1 MPILAILGR
10 QTELSIAE
18 LESVF
23 GAANISPVNQNIC
36 GLLNIDSVAAFDQLG
51 GVQKAATTIAEL
63 KSSDWRQIIRE
74 VAKHIDGLTSSIE
87 GKINLGLS
95 VYGLPLTIGAL
106 NAGGL
111 ELKKQ
116 LKKNGRSV
124 RVVPNKTLDLN
135 AAQVLYNKLIGPSGV
150 ELIISKNKGGVL
162 LAKTVWV
169 QNIEAYAARDQARP
183 KRDAKVGMLPPKLA
197 QTILNLSGF
206 DESKTVLDP
215 FCGTGVVLQEAL
227 MMGGRAIGSDIE
239 ARMVDYTKS
248 NLERLKQGNFSLQVG
263 DATTCKWKEDFDC
276 VACETYLGRPLSS
289 LPDRQTLE
297 KIVQDVNTIHK
308 KFLTN
313 LSRQTPAGLRLC
325 LAVPAWKIPKG
336 FLHLPILDRLT
347 DLGYNRV
354 SFVHTPTT
362 KLIYHRENQLV
373 ARELVVLERI

>member
-1 MPILAILGR
+1 MPILAIFGR

-183 KRDAKVGMLPPKLA
+183 KRDAKVCMLPPKLA
-197 QTILNLSGF
+197 QTILNL
-206 DESKTVLDP
+206 
-215 FCGTGVVLQEAL
+215 
-227 MMGGRAIGSDIE
+227 
-239 ARMVDYTKS
+239 
-248 NLERLKQGNFSLQVG
+248 
-263 DATTCKWKEDFDC
+263 
-276 VACETYLGRPLSS
+276 
-289 LPDRQTLE
+289 
-297 KIVQDVNTIHK
+297 
-308 KFLTN
+308 
-313 LSRQTPAGLRLC
+313 
-325 LAVPAWKIPKG
+325 
-336 FLHLPILDRLT
+336 
-347 DLGYNRV
+347 
-354 SFVHTPTT
+354 
-362 KLIYHRENQLV
+362 
-373 ARELVVLERI
+373 